1 MNDETSKPGTQDEGL
16 GLQFPC
22 DYQVKAMGLDD
33 GSFRDT
39 VVEILAN
46 HCARIDEERIVC
58 RGSAN
63 GKYLTTRYS
72 PRARPGG
79 PSTCS
84 TRARSPWFRPI
95 VEDRSPI
102 MAPASWWSISCCPC
116 ARPASALEAW

>member
-46 HCARIDEERIVC
+46 HCERIDEERIVC

-63 GKYLTTRYS
+63 GKYLSVTVTIE
-72 PRARPGG
+72 
-79 PSTCS
+79 
-84 TRARSPWFRPI
+84 ARSREQLDAI
-95 VEDRSPI
+95 YDELTAHDKVLMR
-102 MAPASWWSISCCPC
+102 
-116 ARPASALEAW
+116 L